1 MQRALPPPLLT
12 PPSPVSLLLRKKA
25 VCFFLGGSRSKGSLE
40 EEAAVGGR
48 EEDAWC
54 LGIALLEL
62 AERKG
67 AGESWAAFDTA
78 GARSGC
84 MSVIC
89 VSARSCVAVRQR
101 WIELCDAAC
110 DDFQGCWPGM

>member
-40 EEAAVGGR
+40 DEAAVWGR
-48 EEDAWC
+48 EEDAC

-62 AERKG
+62 AERKE
-67 AGESWAAFDTA
+67 AGESWAALDTA

-89 VSARSCVAVRQR
+89 VLARSCVAVRQR
-101 WIELCDAAC
+101 
-110 DDFQGCWPGM
+110 